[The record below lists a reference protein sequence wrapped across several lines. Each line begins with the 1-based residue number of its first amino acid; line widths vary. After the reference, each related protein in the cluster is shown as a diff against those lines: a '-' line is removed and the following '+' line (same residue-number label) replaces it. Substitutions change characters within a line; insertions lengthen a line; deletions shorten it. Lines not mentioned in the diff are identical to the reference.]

1 MLTSP
6 TEHPENGKRIVVDY
20 DNNSSSLEYQDNKDH
35 PYVNQLQPRP
45 RIAPERYFELNAIQ
59 NWVTRC

>member
-6 TEHPENGKRIVVDY
+6 TEHPENGKCIAVDY
-20 DNNSSSLEYQDNKDH
+20 DNNSSSLEYQDNRYH

-45 RIAPERYFELNAIQ
+45 CIAPERYFELNAIQ
-59 NWVTRC
+59 LIDL